1 MMIQQLIHNLPC
13 KPIQTCHECPT
24 WVEQYSKQGMNGH
37 IGKSPPIGIS
47 FHTHESLTHIKLG
60 FFKDFMTIVYTF
72 VTFSN
77 AKKAISN
84 FYIVILGHTM
94 HSKPLQIVCK

>member
-1 MMIQQLIHNLPC
+1 MLLQQLLHNLPC
-13 KPIQTCHECPT
+13 KPIQTCYECFT
-24 WVEQYSKQGMNGH
+24 QVEEYSKQGMNGH
-37 IGKSPPIGIS
+37 TGKSPPTGLL
-47 FHTHESLTHIKLG
+47 FHTHESLTHIKPR

-72 VTFSN
+72 DTFSN

-94 HSKPLQIVCK
+94 HSKPLQIVFN